1 MLGLAS
7 EKMPSNINI
16 PFAGMRIRETAY
28 LDGSRLAKLQ
38 VCGTRKAT
46 IDWLFPRDGIPPDDD
61 EEDDDEED
69 D

>member
-7 EKMPSNINI
+7 EKMPSNLNM
-16 PFAGMRIRETAY
+16 PFVGMRIRETAY
-28 LDGSRLAKLQ
+28 LDGSRLAQLRYA
-38 VCGTRKAT
+38 G
-46 IDWLFPRDGIPPDDD
+46 LFPREGIPLDDD